1 MRPQLVSLLQ
11 LLQMLLLLLPMSLP
25 PLQETETRF
34 KISTALLLLCE
45 RFLARIGRAEC
56 PKWSTPMMQRKSE
69 VTAVTETRR
78 SETKDMGH
86 NKRASATTLPEKT
99 LLSATRGPAVATITT
114 VAIITTV
121 TSAGLGR

>member
-1 MRPQLVSLLQ
+1 MVSLLQ

-78 SETKDMGH
+78 SETKDMEN
-86 NKRASATTLPEKT
+86 NKRASATTLPKKAS
-99 LLSATRGPAVATITT
+99 LSATTAIA

-121 TSAGLGR
+121 TMLTTVTVVMASAGLGR